1 MRKFII
7 IGYVLTE
14 LGRNIKRLTFFRD
27 TVYIYYFSSQAVSVF
42 RLSGVYPSV
51 FVCRVFFLNV
61 IAVDGV

>member
-1 MRKFII
+1 MN
-7 IGYVLTE
+7 V
-14 LGRNIKRLTFFRD
+14 FFRD